1 MLYPAEGEN
10 SPVPEYMLKPPA
22 HAVGRIATFV
32 IGLALVLPA
41 LPAAL
46 QAQEFDPP
54 LITQAERHNFDRTQY
69 RVFQQALGQSNPSAA
84 DRAILQEGAKQYL
97 YSLTLEELR
106 DNLPDVT
113 EDLVNDLYSTLASE
127 NGRRIVCQEIVN
139 LAPNLMPETGTRL
152 GQPDIVRLN
161 LAIMLRRLN
170 IKTQSAQQA
179 AVPFVPAMTA
189 LLKILNDDSTR
200 ADAKYWAVDGL
211 GRICDA
217 AQPGVMDG
225 DLGVVQRTEIGE
237 ALVAALASEQVA
249 NDRTRF
255 YALQIVD
262 SLGDCGI
269 AKNIGGQ
276 PVMADALMNTLRNSD
291 ELDLV
296 RAMAALSLSRLGRV
310 SNQTSL
316 SSGVD
321 FERLIFDVMGLA
333 VELAEK
339 MRTGPGVHTRRAIV
353 LIYFSF
359 NGEHPLQARQQQTGW
374 NNQIQRNG
382 LGPYRARVENAYQL
396 LLPMFQEVLSNEN
409 PRISDDMINGI
420 NGWLQDPANM
430 PQGIAAPPAAN
441 PN

>member
-1 MLYPAEGEN
+1 VL
-10 SPVPEYMLKPPA
+10 
-22 HAVGRIATFV
+22 
-32 IGLALVLPA
+32 LVLPI
-41 LPAAL
+41 AL

-54 LITQAERHNFDRTQY
+54 LITQADRHNFDRTQY
-69 RVFQQALGQSNPSAA
+69 RTFQQALGQTNPNAA
-84 DRAILQEGAKQYL
+84 DRAILQEGARQYL

-139 LAPNLMPETGTRL
+139 LAPNLLPEPGTRL

-170 IKTQSAQQA
+170 IRTQSAQQA

-189 LLKILNDDSTR
+189 LLKILNDPTSR
-200 ADAKYWAVDGL
+200 GDAMYWAADGL

-217 AQPGVMDG
+217 AQPGVTDG
-225 DLGVVQRTEIGE
+225 DLGVVQRTEIAE
-237 ALVAALASEQVA
+237 ALVAALGTDQAKD
-249 NDRTRF
+249 DRTRF
-255 YALQIVD
+255 VTLQIVD
-262 SLGDCGI
+262 SLGDCGL
-269 AKNIGGQ
+269 AKNIAGQ
-276 PVMADALMNTLRNSD
+276 PVFADALMNVLRNEN
-291 ELDLV
+291 ELDVV

-321 FERLIFDVMGLA
+321 FERLFADVMSLTG
-333 VELAEK
+333 ELANK

-382 LGPYRARVENAYQL
+382 LGPYRARVESAYQI

-409 PRISDDMINGI
+409 PRISDPMINGI
-420 NGWLQDPANM
+420 DGWLQDPANV
-430 PQGIAAPPAAN
+430 PQGIAAPGNPDPN